1 MFDDIKDKIDELL
14 GLKGNVDPTTE
25 QSTLTIKDVIAPSY
39 IEEEQNHLKFGEKLS
54 RSFFVFSYPHYLTS
68 GWLSPVVN
76 LDAQMDVS
84 FFIHPVDTA
93 ETLKKLRKKLT
104 EVQAQMSENQE
115 KGLVRD
121 PVLETAYKDL
131 EELRDR
137 LQSAQERM
145 FKFGL
150 YITIYGDNEEDLS
163 DIENNLRSILE
174 AKVVYIKP
182 ALFQQKEGFISTS
195 PYGLDKLD
203 THTRMNTQ
211 PLSSIFPFI
220 SSDLSSNEG
229 ILYGINM
236 HNRSLVLFDRFSL
249 ENPNQVVFGTSGS
262 GKSYLVK
269 LQTLR
274 SLMAGTDVI
283 ILDPEN
289 EYETLAEEVGGEF
302 YNISIGS
309 DSHINPL
316 DIPPPEEGQSPGDAI
331 RTNVINLVG
340 LLRIMLGD
348 LTNEEDSMIDQA
360 LRETYAARD
369 ITPDSDPSTWEE
381 KVPLL
386 SDLEQ
391 VLESMEGTRSLLVRL
406 RRFTRGAYA
415 EFFNKYSNVS
425 MDNNLTVFGIRD
437 LEDDLRPMAMFII
450 MRFIWKIITGS
461 TKRRVLVVDEA
472 WWIMQNEDGA
482 SFLFGLV
489 KRSRK
494 YGMGVT
500 TITQDVADF
509 MKSEYGQPIITNSA
523 LRFLLKQSPA
533 VINKVQD
540 TFNLT
545 DQEKHVLLEG
555 EVGEG
560 IFFAGKKHVSI
571 KILASYAEDQII
583 TSTPEE
589 IQKIKEKKRKGKEGR
604 I

>member
-1 MFDDIKDKIDELL
+1 MFEEIKNKLDQLL
-14 GLKGNVDPTTE
+14 GLKESNSVSEP
-25 QSTLTIKDVIAPSY
+25 STLTIRDIVAPSF
-39 IEEEQNHLKFGEKLS
+39 IEEEQNYLKFGEKKT

-68 GWLSPVVN
+68 GWLSPIVN
-76 LDAQMDVS
+76 LDAQMDIS
-84 FFIHPVDTA
+84 FFIDPVDTG
-93 ETLKKLRKKLT
+93 ETLKRLRKKLT
-104 EVQAQMSENQE
+104 EVQAQISENKE

-121 PVLETAYKDL
+121 PVLETAYGDL

-137 LQSAQERM
+137 LQSAEERM

-150 YITIYGDNEEDLS
+150 YITVYGDNEEHLS
-163 DIENNLRSILE
+163 DIENNLRSIFE
-174 AKVVYIKP
+174 SKVVYIKP

-195 PYGLDKLD
+195 PYGLDKLK
-203 THTRMNTQ
+203 TYNRMNTK

-249 ENPNQVVFGTSGS
+249 QNPNQVVFGTSGS

-269 LQTLR
+269 LQTIR
-274 SLMAGTDVI
+274 ALMTGTDVI
-283 ILDPEN
+283 IIDPEN
-289 EYETLAEEVGGEF
+289 EYKTLAEEIGGKF
-302 YNISIGS
+302 YNISLGS

-316 DIPPPEEGQSPGDAI
+316 DIPPPDKDENPGDAI
-331 RTNVINLVG
+331 RTNIINLVG
-340 LLRIMLGD
+340 LIRIMLGG
-348 LTNEEDSMIDQA
+348 LTNEEDALIDQA
-360 LRETYAARD
+360 LKETYAARD
-369 ITPDSDPSTWEE
+369 ITPDSDPSTWDE
-381 KVPLL
+381 KIPLL

-391 VLESMEGTRSLLVRL
+391 VLESMEGTNSLLVRL
-406 RRFTRGAYA
+406 RRFTRGAYS
-415 EFFNKYSNVS
+415 EFFNQYSNVS
-425 MDNNLTVFGIRD
+425 TDNNLTVFGIRD

-450 MRFIWKIITGS
+450 MRFIWKVITKS
-461 TKRRVLVVDEA
+461 TKRRILVVDEA
-472 WWIMQNEDGA
+472 WWMMQNEDGA

-494 YGMGVT
+494 YGLGVT

-509 MKSEYGQPIITNSA
+509 MKSEYGQPIVTNSA

-533 VINKVQD
+533 VISMVQE

-545 DQEKHVLLEG
+545 DQEKYILLEG

-560 IFFAGKKHVSI
+560 IFFAGKKHVAI
-571 KILASYAEDQII
+571 KIMASREEDQII

-589 IQKIKEKKRKGKEGR
+589 IEKIKEEKRRENNKF
-604 I
+604 

>member
-1 MFDDIKDKIDELL
+1 MFEEIKNKIDQFL
-14 GLKGNVDPTTE
+14 GIEKDIDPTTDP
-25 QSTLTIKDVIAPSY
+25 STLTIKDIVAPSF
-39 IEEEQNHLKFGEKLS
+39 IEEEQSHLKFGEKLS
-54 RSFFVFSYPHYLTS
+54 KSFFVFSYPHYLTS

-76 LDAQMDVS
+76 LDAQMDIS
-84 FFIHPVDTA
+84 FFIHPVDTG
-93 ETLKKLRKKLT
+93 ETLKRLRKKVT
-104 EVQAQMSENQE
+104 EVQAQMSENQD

-121 PVLETAYKDL
+121 PVLETAYRDL

-137 LQSAQERM
+137 LQSAEERM

-150 YITIYGDNEEDLS
+150 YITIYGDNKDDLS
-163 DIENNLRSILE
+163 DIENSLRSILE

-195 PYGLDKLD
+195 PYGLDQLE
-203 THTRMNTQ
+203 THNRMNTQ

-269 LQTLR
+269 LQTIR

-283 ILDPEN
+283 IIDPEN
-289 EYETLAEEVGGEF
+289 EYQTLAEEIGGKF

-316 DIPPPEEGQSPGDAI
+316 DIAPPTDEERPGDAI
-331 RTNVINLVG
+331 RKNVINLVG

-348 LTNEEDSMIDQA
+348 LTSEEDALIDQA

-369 ITPDSDPSTWEE
+369 ITPESDPLTWEDR
-381 KVPLL
+381 VPLL

-391 VLESMEGTRSLLVRL
+391 ILESMEGTNSLLVRL
-406 RRFTRGAYA
+406 RRFTRGAYS
-415 EFFNKYSNVS
+415 EFFNQYSNIDT
-425 MDNNLTVFGIRD
+425 DNNLTVFGIRD

-450 MRFIWKIITGS
+450 MRFIWNTITKS

-472 WWIMQNEDGA
+472 WWMMQNEDGA

-589 IQKIKEKKRKGKEGR
+589 IRKIKEKKRQEKRGF
-604 I
+604 

>member
-1 MFDDIKDKIDELL
+1 MFDELKDKIDELL
-14 GLKGNVDPTTE
+14 GIKKGPTGPE
-25 QSTLTIKDVIAPSY
+25 PSTLTIKDIVAPSF
-39 IEEEQNHLKFGEKLS
+39 IEEEQNYLKFGEKKT

-68 GWLSPVVN
+68 GWLSPIVN
-76 LDAQMDVS
+76 LDAQMDIS
-84 FFIHPVDTA
+84 FFIHPVDTS
-93 ETLKKLRKKLT
+93 ETLKRLRKKLT

-121 PVLETAYKDL
+121 PVLETAYTDL

-150 YITIYGDNEEDLS
+150 YITIYGDSEEELS
-163 DIENNLRSILE
+163 NIENNLRSIFE
-174 AKVVYIKP
+174 SKVVYVKP

-203 THTRMNTQ
+203 THTRMNTK
-211 PLSSIFPFI
+211 PLSSIFPFV

-236 HNRSLVLFDRFSL
+236 YNRSLVLFDRFSL

-269 LQTLR
+269 LQTIR
-274 SLMAGTDVI
+274 SLMTGTDVI

-289 EYETLAEEVGGEF
+289 EYKTLAKEVGGKF
-302 YNISIGS
+302 YNISLGS
-309 DSHINPL
+309 NSHINPL
-316 DIPPPEEGQSPGDAI
+316 DIPPPDEGQRPGDAI
-331 RTNVINLVG
+331 RTSVINLVG
-340 LLRIMLGD
+340 LIRIMLGG
-348 LTNEEDSMIDQA
+348 LSNEEDAMIDQA
-360 LRETYAARD
+360 LRETYAAKD
-369 ITPDSDPSTWEE
+369 ITPESDPSTWDE

-391 VLESMEGTRSLLVRL
+391 VLDSMEGTNSLLVRL
-406 RRFTRGAYA
+406 RRFTRGAYS
-415 EFFNKYSNVS
+415 EFFNQYSNVS
-425 MDNNLTVFGIRD
+425 TDNNLTVFGIRD
-437 LEDDLRPMAMFII
+437 LEDELRPMAMFII
-450 MRFIWKIITGS
+450 MRFIWKVITGS
-461 TKRRVLVVDEA
+461 TKRRILVVDEA
-472 WWIMQNEDGA
+472 WWMMQNEDGA

-494 YGMGVT
+494 YGLGVT

-533 VINKVQD
+533 VIGMVQE

-545 DQEKHVLLEG
+545 DEEKYVLLEG

-560 IFFAGKKHVSI
+560 IFFAGKKHVAI
-571 KILASYAEDQII
+571 KILASREEDQII

-589 IQKIKEKKRKGKEGR
+589 IEKIKEKKRRENNSEF
-604 I
+604 

>member
-1 MFDDIKDKIDELL
+1 MLDNIKSKIDQLL
-14 GLKGNVDPTTE
+14 GLEEENDPSIE
-25 QSTLTIKDVIAPSY
+25 QSTLTVKDVVAPSY
-39 IEEEQNHLKFGEKLS
+39 IEEKDNHLKFGEKLCK
-54 RSFFVFSYPHYLTS
+54 SFFVFSYPHYLTS
-68 GWLSPVVN
+68 GWLSSVVN
-76 LDAQMDVS
+76 LDAQMDIS

-93 ETLKKLRKKLT
+93 ETLKRLRKKLT
-104 EVQAQMSENQE
+104 EVQAQMSENQQ

-131 EELRDR
+131 EQLRDK
-137 LQSAQERM
+137 LQSAEERM

-150 YITIYGDNEEDLS
+150 YITIYGDSEKELS

-174 AKVVYIKP
+174 SKVVYIKP
-182 ALFQQKEGFISTS
+182 SLFQQKEGFISTS
-195 PYGLDKLD
+195 PYGLDKLNIN
-203 THTRMNTQ
+203 TRMNTQ

-236 HNRSLVLFDRFSL
+236 HNKSLVLFDRFSL
-249 ENPNQVVFGTSGS
+249 ENPNQVVFGVSGS

-269 LQTLR
+269 LQALR
-274 SLMAGTDVI
+274 SMMRGTDVI
-283 ILDPEN
+283 IIDPEN
-289 EYETLAEEVGGEF
+289 EYKTLAEEVGGKF
-302 YNISIGS
+302 YDISIGS
-309 DSHINPL
+309 ESHINPL
-316 DIPPPEEGQSPGDAI
+316 DIPLPGEGERPGDAI

-348 LTNEEDSMIDQA
+348 LTPEEESLMDQA
-360 LRETYAARD
+360 LRETYAAKD
-369 ITPDSDPSTWEE
+369 ITPESDPSTWEE
-381 KVPLL
+381 KIPLL

-391 VLESMEGTRSLLVRL
+391 VLESMEGTNSLLVRL
-406 RRFTRGAYA
+406 RKFTRGAYA
-415 EFFNKYSNVS
+415 EFFNQYSNVS
-425 MDNNLTVFGIRD
+425 TNNNLTVFGIRD

-450 MRFIWKIITGS
+450 MRFIWKTITRS
-461 TKRRVLVVDEA
+461 TKRRILIVDEA
-472 WWIMQNEDGA
+472 WWMMQNEDGA

-523 LRFLLKQSPA
+523 LRFLLKQSSA
-533 VINKVQD
+533 VINMVQD

-545 DQEKHVLLEG
+545 DQEKHILLEG

-571 KILASYAEDQII
+571 KVVASHAEDQII

-589 IQKIKEKKRKGKEGR
+589 IEKIKRRKEEER
-604 I
+604 RSF

>member
-1 MFDDIKDKIDELL
+1 MFDEIKDKIDELL
-14 GLKGNVDPTTE
+14 GLKSRVDPTE
-25 QSTLTIKDVIAPSY
+25 SPSTLTIKDIIAPSY
-39 IEEEQNHLKFGEKLS
+39 IEEEQNYLKFGEKLC

-76 LDAQMDVS
+76 LDAQLDVS
-84 FFIHPVDTA
+84 FFIHPVDTG
-93 ETLKKLRKKLT
+93 ETLKRLRKKLT
-104 EVQAQMSENQE
+104 EVQAQMTENQE

-137 LQSAQERM
+137 LQSAEERM
-145 FKFGL
+145 FKLGL
-150 YITIYGDNEEDLS
+150 YITIYGDNEDDLA

-182 ALFQQKEGFISTS
+182 SLFQQKEGFISTS
-195 PYGLDKLD
+195 PYGLDKLK
-203 THTRMNTQ
+203 THTRMNTK

-269 LQTLR
+269 LQTIR

-283 ILDPEN
+283 IIDPEN
-289 EYETLAEEVGGEF
+289 EYKTLAEEVGGKF

-309 DSHINPL
+309 ESHINPL
-316 DIPPPEEGQSPGDAI
+316 DIPPPGENERTGDAI

-348 LTNEEDSMIDQA
+348 LTNEEDAMIDQA

-369 ITPDSDPSTWEE
+369 ITPESDPATWEE

-391 VLESMEGTRSLLVRL
+391 VLESMKGTKSLLVRL

-415 EFFNKYSNVS
+415 EFFNQYTNVTT
-425 MDNNLTVFGIRD
+425 DNNLTVFGIRD

-450 MRFIWKIITGS
+450 MRFIWKVITGS

-472 WWIMQNEDGA
+472 WWMMQNEDGA

-523 LRFLLKQSPA
+523 LKFLLKQSPA
-533 VINKVQD
+533 VINTVQD

-583 TSTPEE
+583 TSSPEE
-589 IQKIKEKKRKGKEGR
+589 VRKIKEEKRRRENEF
-604 I
+604 

>member
-1 MFDDIKDKIDELL
+1 MFDEIKDKIDELL
-14 GLKGNVDPTTE
+14 GLKGGVDPTAE
-25 QSTLTIKDVIAPSY
+25 PSTLTIKDVIAPSY

-68 GWLSPVVN
+68 GWLSPIVN
-76 LDAQMDVS
+76 LDAQMDIS

-137 LQSAQERM
+137 LQTAQERM

-150 YITIYGDNEEDLS
+150 YITIYGEDEEDLS

-195 PYGLDKLD
+195 PYCMDKLD

-229 ILYGINM
+229 ILYGINL

-249 ENPNQVVFGTSGS
+249 QNPNQVVFGSSGS

-289 EYETLAEEVGGEF
+289 EYKTLAEEVGGEF

-316 DIPPPEEGQSPGDAI
+316 DIPPPEEGERPGDAI

-360 LRETYAARD
+360 LRETYAAKD

-415 EFFNKYSNVS
+415 EFFNQYSNVS

-461 TKRRVLVVDEA
+461 TKKRVLVVDEA
-472 WWIMQNEDGA
+472 WWMMQNEDGA

-533 VINKVQD
+533 VIDMVQD

-545 DQEKHVLLEG
+545 DQEKHILLEG

-589 IQKIKEKKRKGKEGR
+589 IRKIKEEKKREKNDR
-604 I
+604 F

>member
-1 MFDDIKDKIDELL
+1 MFDELKNKIDELL
-14 GLKGNVDPTTE
+14 GLKGGVDPTTE
-25 QSTLTIKDVIAPSY
+25 PSTLTIKDVVAPSY
-39 IEEEQNHLKFGEKLS
+39 IEEEQNHLKFGEKFC

-68 GWLSPVVN
+68 GWLSPIVN
-76 LDAQMDVS
+76 LDAQLDIS

-150 YITIYGDNEEDLS
+150 YITIYGDDEEELS

-269 LQTLR
+269 LQTIR

-289 EYETLAEEVGGEF
+289 EYKTLAEEVGGKF

-316 DIPPPEEGQSPGDAI
+316 DIPPPEEGERPGDAI

-348 LTNEEDSMIDQA
+348 LTNEEDAMIDQA
-360 LRETYAARD
+360 LRETYAAKD

-406 RRFTRGAYA
+406 RRFTRGAYS
-415 EFFNKYSNVS
+415 EFFNQYSNVS
-425 MDNNLTVFGIRD
+425 TDNNLTVFGIRD

-461 TKRRVLVVDEA
+461 QKRRVLVVDEA
-472 WWIMQNEDGA
+472 WWMMQNEDGA

-533 VINKVQD
+533 VIDMVQD

-589 IQKIKEKKRKGKEGR
+589 IQKIKDQKKRER
-604 I
+604 ESQF

>member
-1 MFDDIKDKIDELL
+1 MFDEIKDKIDELL
-14 GLKGNVDPTTE
+14 GLKSRVDPTE
-25 QSTLTIKDVIAPSY
+25 SPSTLTIKDIIAPSY
-39 IEEEQNHLKFGEKLS
+39 IEEEQNYLKFGEKLC

-76 LDAQMDVS
+76 LDAQLDVS
-84 FFIHPVDTA
+84 FFIHPVDTG
-93 ETLKKLRKKLT
+93 ETLKRLRKKLT
-104 EVQAQMSENQE
+104 EVQAQMTENQE

-137 LQSAQERM
+137 LQSAEERM
-145 FKFGL
+145 FKLGL
-150 YITIYGDNEEDLS
+150 YITIYGDNEDDLA

-182 ALFQQKEGFISTS
+182 SLFQQKEGFISTS
-195 PYGLDKLD
+195 PYGLDKLK
-203 THTRMNTQ
+203 THTRMNTK

-269 LQTLR
+269 LQTIR

-283 ILDPEN
+283 IIDPEN
-289 EYETLAEEVGGEF
+289 EYKTLAEEVGGKF

-309 DSHINPL
+309 ESHINPL
-316 DIPPPEEGQSPGDAI
+316 DIPPPGENERTGDAI

-348 LTNEEDSMIDQA
+348 LTNEEDAMIDQA

-369 ITPDSDPSTWEE
+369 ITPESDPATWEE

-391 VLESMEGTRSLLVRL
+391 VLESMKGTKSLLVRL

-415 EFFNKYSNVS
+415 EFFNQYTNVTT
-425 MDNNLTVFGIRD
+425 DNNLTVFGIRD

-450 MRFIWKIITGS
+450 MRFIWKVITGS

-472 WWIMQNEDGA
+472 WWMMQNEDGA

-523 LRFLLKQSPA
+523 LKFLLKQSPA
-533 VINKVQD
+533 VINTVQD

-583 TSTPEE
+583 TSSPEE
-589 IQKIKEKKRKGKEGR
+589 IRKIKEEKRRRENEF
-604 I
+604 

>member
-14 GLKGNVDPTTE
+14 GLKRSVDPTTE

-39 IEEEQNHLKFGEKLS
+39 IEEKQNQLKFGEKLT

-68 GWLSPVVN
+68 GWLSPIVN

-137 LQSAQERM
+137 LQSAEERM

-150 YITIYGDNEEDLS
+150 YITIYGDNEESLS

-283 ILDPEN
+283 IIDPEN
-289 EYETLAEEVGGEF
+289 EYKTLAEEVGGEF

-316 DIPPPEEGQSPGDAI
+316 DIPPPEDGQSPGDAI

-391 VLESMEGTRSLLVRL
+391 VLESMEGTNSLLVRL

-450 MRFIWKIITGS
+450 MRFIWKVITNS
-461 TKRRVLVVDEA
+461 TKRRILVVDEA
-472 WWIMQNEDGA
+472 WWMMQNEDGA

-494 YGMGVT
+494 YGLGVT

-533 VINKVQD
+533 VIGMVQD

-545 DQEKHVLLEG
+545 DQEKHIILEG

-583 TSTPEE
+583 TSAPEE
-589 IQKIKEKKRKGKEGR
+589 IEKIKERKKKER
-604 I
+604 REQF

>member
-1 MFDDIKDKIDELL
+1 MLDNIKSKIDQLL
-14 GLKGNVDPTTE
+14 GLEEENDPSIE
-25 QSTLTIKDVIAPSY
+25 QSTLTVKDVVAPSY
-39 IEEEQNHLKFGEKLS
+39 IEEKDNHLKFGEKLCK
-54 RSFFVFSYPHYLTS
+54 SFFVFSYPHYLTS
-68 GWLSPVVN
+68 GWLSSVVN
-76 LDAQMDVS
+76 LDAQMDIS

-93 ETLKKLRKKLT
+93 ETLKRLRKKLT
-104 EVQAQMSENQE
+104 EVQAQMSENQQ

-131 EELRDR
+131 EQLRDK
-137 LQSAQERM
+137 LQSAEERM

-150 YITIYGDNEEDLS
+150 YITIYGDSEKELS

-174 AKVVYIKP
+174 SKVVYIKP
-182 ALFQQKEGFISTS
+182 SLFQQKEGFISTS
-195 PYGLDKLD
+195 PYGLDKLNIN
-203 THTRMNTQ
+203 TRMNTQ

-236 HNRSLVLFDRFSL
+236 HNKSLVLFDRFSL
-249 ENPNQVVFGTSGS
+249 ENPNQVVFGVSGS

-269 LQTLR
+269 LQALR
-274 SLMAGTDVI
+274 SMMRGTDVI
-283 ILDPEN
+283 IIDPEN
-289 EYETLAEEVGGEF
+289 EYKTLAEEVGGKF
-302 YNISIGS
+302 YDISIGS
-309 DSHINPL
+309 ESHINPL
-316 DIPPPEEGQSPGDAI
+316 DIPLPGEGERPGDAI

-348 LTNEEDSMIDQA
+348 LTPEEESLMDQA
-360 LRETYAARD
+360 LRETYAAKD
-369 ITPDSDPSTWEE
+369 ITPESDPSTWEE
-381 KVPLL
+381 KIPLL

-391 VLESMEGTRSLLVRL
+391 VLESMEGTNSLLVRL
-406 RRFTRGAYA
+406 RKFTRGAYA
-415 EFFNKYSNVS
+415 EFFNQYSNVS
-425 MDNNLTVFGIRD
+425 TNNNLTVFGIRD

-450 MRFIWKIITGS
+450 MRFIWKTITRS
-461 TKRRVLVVDEA
+461 TKRRILIVDEA
-472 WWIMQNEDGA
+472 WWMMQNEDGA

-523 LRFLLKQSPA
+523 LRFLLKQSSA
-533 VINKVQD
+533 VINMVQD

-545 DQEKHVLLEG
+545 DQEKHILLEG

-571 KILASYAEDQII
+571 KIVASHAEDQII

-589 IQKIKEKKRKGKEGR
+589 IEKIKRRKEEER
-604 I
+604 RSF

>member
-1 MFDDIKDKIDELL
+1 MLDNIKSKIDQLL
-14 GLKGNVDPTTE
+14 GLEEENDPSIE
-25 QSTLTIKDVIAPSY
+25 QSTLTVKDVVAPSY
-39 IEEEQNHLKFGEKLS
+39 IEEKDNHLKFGEKLCK
-54 RSFFVFSYPHYLTS
+54 SFFVFSYPHYLTS
-68 GWLSPVVN
+68 GWLSSVVN
-76 LDAQMDVS
+76 LDAQMDIS

-93 ETLKKLRKKLT
+93 ETLKRLRKKLT
-104 EVQAQMSENQE
+104 EVQAQMSENQQ

-131 EELRDR
+131 EQLRDK
-137 LQSAQERM
+137 LQSAEERM

-150 YITIYGDNEEDLS
+150 YITIYGDSEKELS

-174 AKVVYIKP
+174 SKVVYIKP
-182 ALFQQKEGFISTS
+182 SLFQQKEGFISTS
-195 PYGLDKLD
+195 PYGLDKLNIN
-203 THTRMNTQ
+203 TRMNTQ

-236 HNRSLVLFDRFSL
+236 HNKSLVLFDRFSL
-249 ENPNQVVFGTSGS
+249 ENPNQVVFGVSGS

-269 LQTLR
+269 LQALR
-274 SLMAGTDVI
+274 SMMRGTDVI
-283 ILDPEN
+283 IIDPEN
-289 EYETLAEEVGGEF
+289 EYKTLAEEVGGKF
-302 YNISIGS
+302 YDISIGS
-309 DSHINPL
+309 ESHINPL
-316 DIPPPEEGQSPGDAI
+316 DIPLPGKGERPGDAI

-348 LTNEEDSMIDQA
+348 LTPEEESLMDQA
-360 LRETYAARD
+360 LRETYAAKD
-369 ITPDSDPSTWEE
+369 ITPESDPSTWEE
-381 KVPLL
+381 KIPLL

-391 VLESMEGTRSLLVRL
+391 VLESMEGTNSLLVRL
-406 RRFTRGAYA
+406 RKFTRGAYA
-415 EFFNKYSNVS
+415 EFFNQYSNVS
-425 MDNNLTVFGIRD
+425 TNNNLTVFGIRD

-450 MRFIWKIITGS
+450 MRFIWKTITRS
-461 TKRRVLVVDEA
+461 TKRRILIVDEA
-472 WWIMQNEDGA
+472 WWMMQNEDGA

-523 LRFLLKQSPA
+523 LRFLLKQSSA
-533 VINKVQD
+533 VINMVQD

-545 DQEKHVLLEG
+545 DQEKHILLEG

-571 KILASYAEDQII
+571 KIVASHAEDQII

-589 IQKIKEKKRKGKEGR
+589 IEKIKRRKEEER
-604 I
+604 RSF